1 MEVAAD
7 IKDIREMVGSQE
19 KDLKD
24 DEIISALES
33 TDYDFEKAAKKLKNK
48 LAKQSKQGE
57 LQDPELDERLSGS
70 DSKDQVE
77 SGEGEQ
83 QVIASNSAPPAVS
96 KLAKLAMS
104 RSAAANLKGSSES
117 NKGLSGLAK
126 LKRQSDDSQQGNR
139 QLKSVGLL
147 SKIGKKDA
155 PPQSSNDKPERSST
169 KLAELRNRK
178 SDDASK
184 PSKLASLGRPNF
196 GKIQSSKA
204 PSKPKIKIR
213 VFPELDFGNYKSTL
227 AFSDGRAFNSL
238 SSFFDS
244 KSISQVE
251 HTNSIYLSADM
262 KKVKEAFSQPS
273 PDDVILKAQ
282 DRGFGSKSANTAKG
296 SESTAKATASL
307 QGSTKVDNV
316 EAHSSEDP
324 IDDLVSGLKKNS
336 ISVPPV
342 APLPD
347 LSDVKNVRRIDVAA
361 EVARTADKSRPNIS
375 FVVIGHVDAGKSTL
389 MGRLLYDSGDLSDHT
404 LNKYKKDSATS
415 GKSSFAF
422 AWAFDQTEEERKRG
436 VTIDISVQNF
446 KTEKANFTVVD
457 APGHKDFVPNM
468 IAGSTQADYAVL
480 VIDSATNAFEAG
492 FNLDGQTKEHAILVR
507 SLGVENV
514 IVAVN
519 KLDTVDWAESRY
531 DEIKDQ
537 LSDYLT
543 TKVGFSKK
551 SIEFV
556 PTSGYLGENVVKKA
570 SEPKLTSWYS
580 GPTLIELLERI
591 PGKGADLTAAFRLI
605 VSDAFTGNYIS
616 GTTVTGKVDSGSVQ
630 VGETIVVM
638 PSGVTSKVKAIAA
651 SDEKVSGNQAS
662 GDQKQYAVAGENV
675 GLILGDLN
683 LEDVLVG
690 DVVCNVENPVRS
702 VNKFTAKVIVF
713 DLKRPVLTGTKVVL
727 HRGRINTPAKIT
739 KIVSSINK
747 ANGEVIKKKP
757 RHLVSGQAAVLEI
770 ALEDGKYISL
780 EKFRD
785 NKSLGRFVLRTMGS
799 TIAAGVVDD
808 WPSE

>member
-1 MEVAAD
+1 ML
-7 IKDIREMVGSQE
+7 GSQE
-19 KDLKD
+19 KDVKD
-24 DEIISALES
+24 DEILAALES

-48 LAKQSKQGE
+48 LAKQTKQGE
-57 LQDPELDERLSGS
+57 LQDSELKERLSGS
-70 DSKDQVE
+70 DSEDQVE
-77 SGEGEQ
+77 SETGKQLAVPSNDTTEG
-83 QVIASNSAPPAVS
+83 VKPAVS

-104 RSAAANLKGSSES
+104 RGASLNNKGSLES

-126 LKRQSDDSQQGNR
+126 LKRQSDDKGGNS

-147 SKIGKKDA
+147 SKIGRKDA
-155 PPQSSNDKPERSST
+155 ST
-169 KLAELRNRK
+169 KNSSGGSEKSIGKLADLQNRK
-178 SDDASK
+178 TADSSR

-196 GKIQSSKA
+196 GKPQFSKA

-213 VFPELDFGNYKSTL
+213 VFPSLDFGNYKSTL

-251 HTNSIYLSADM
+251 HTNSIYLSADL

-282 DRGFGSKSANTAKG
+282 DRGFGSKSIKDGKN
-296 SESTAKATASL
+296 SDSTPETS
-307 QGSTKVDNV
+307 GNKVDSS
-316 EAHSSEDP
+316 EAQSSEDP
-324 IDDLVSGLKKNS
+324 VDDLISGLKKSNL
-336 ISVPPV
+336 SVPPV

-347 LSDVKNVRRIDVAA
+347 LSDVKNVRKIDVAT
-361 EVARTADKSRPNIS
+361 EVARTADNARPNIS

-446 KTEKANFTVVD
+446 KTTKANFTVVD

-537 LSDYLT
+537 LCDYLT

-556 PTSGYLGENVVKKA
+556 PTSGFLGENVVRKA
-570 SEPKLTSWYS
+570 SESKLTAWYT

-605 VSDAFTGNYIS
+605 VSDAFTGNYIA

-630 VGETIVVM
+630 VGETVVVM
-638 PSGVTSKVKAIAA
+638 PSGATSKVKAIAA
-651 SDEKVSGNQAS
+651 SDEKVSGKQAS
-662 GDQKQYAVAGENV
+662 DDQKQFAVAGENV

-683 LEDVLVG
+683 IEDVLVG

-770 ALEDGKYISL
+770 ALEDGKYIPL

-785 NKSLGRFVLRTMGS
+785 NKNLGRFVLRTMGY

-808 WPSE
+808 WPLE